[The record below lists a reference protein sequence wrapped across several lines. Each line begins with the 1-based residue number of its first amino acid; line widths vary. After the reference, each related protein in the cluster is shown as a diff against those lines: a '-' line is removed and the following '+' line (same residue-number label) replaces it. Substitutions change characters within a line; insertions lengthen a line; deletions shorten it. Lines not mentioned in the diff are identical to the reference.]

1 MASPGPGTAS
11 TVTSSSAGSEATRAP
26 PAALTE
32 ERNRKRKESNRLSA
46 QRSRAR
52 KLLQLIQYM
61 DAAAAMGAS
70 SIPLAGVNGNAL
82 PQQPILQTELYCN
95 YSYYC

>member
-11 TVTSSSAGSEATRAP
+11 TVTSSSAGTEATRAP

-52 KLLQLIQYM
+52 KLLQRLHM